1 MATLATTTR
10 PPFWRNVRVL
20 RLAGQ
25 VAFVLVVLAVLREG
39 YLNMEFAMR
48 ELGIDLSFD
57 FLDQRA
63 GFGIGEGISYNPN
76 QSFLKAFMVG
86 VVNAVF
92 VAIGGIV
99 LATILGVVMGVARLS
114 PNWIMRKIAHVYVEI
129 VRNIPPLVQIIFLYT
144 AVILAIP
151 AIGESISVGG
161 IAFVSN
167 RGGAIPWPRAG
178 ADVGA
183 WLLFVVAGVVA
194 AAFVWR
200 WRTRVNEETGRPS
213 YRVLG
218 AMGTVVA
225 IALVGYVVVGDAFT
239 IDVPQLGERSY
250 TGGLQMT
257 PEFAGILLGLVI
269 YTGAFIAEI
278 VRGSIQA
285 VPKGQKEAAQAL
297 GLRPGQQLRLVVL
310 PQAMRIALPAINSQ
324 YLNLTKNTSLAFAIG
339 FPEIINI
346 TQTITNQA
354 GRFVQ
359 VFLMMVV
366 AYLLL
371 SLIISAAMNGLNYLV
386 VRRGAR
392 R

>member
-1 MATLATTTR
+1 MATVATTTR

-25 VAFVLVVLAVLREG
+25 VAFVLVVLVVLREG

-86 VVNAVF
+86 VVNAIF

-99 LATILGVVMGVARLS
+99 LATVVGVVMGVARLS

-178 ADVGA
+178 ADIGA
-183 WLLFVVAGVVA
+183 WLLFVAAGVVA

-200 WRTRVNEETGRPS
+200 WRTRVNEDTGRPS

-225 IALVGYVVVGDAFT
+225 VALVGYVVVGDAFT

-371 SLIISAAMNGLNYLV
+371 SLIISAAMNGLNYLI
-386 VRRGAR
+386 VRRGTR